1 MSTPSLL
8 EELLVLLSNWQ
19 RVFRQERSFQRALR
33 LALAHILTPGQRLLS
48 RLIATSGR
56 QDRDWTAD
64 YKLFNRSPWQVD
76 PLFFPAIERCVEHCK
91 EQSHLVVAGDFT
103 HLVKSGKHI
112 ANVSCMRDPMSP
124 PYHVNLIQGLRF
136 FQLAAILPLY
146 RQGDQTSPPRSV
158 PVCFSEVP
166 VLKKP
171 GRKATVQQR
180 LAYQAAY
187 KSRPASQK
195 ALQQIK
201 TLRSQFDLAGAY
213 DKTLI
218 AALDGSFCNGVFL
231 REELDRIELLCRC
244 RKDARLRLAAPK
256 GQHRFYAAESF
267 TPEQIRQDPNVAW
280 QQCEIY
286 HGGAWRSVRFK
297 ELPSLYWP
305 TGAKRRPLRLL
316 VIAPIPYRNH
326 KEGRI
331 LYRQPAYLLTTD
343 LSSPANVLIQAY
355 FDRWQIEV
363 NHREEKTTF
372 GVGQA
377 QVRNPLSVPRQP
389 AFSVALYA
397 MLLLAALQAYGPQ
410 RTSAYL
416 SLPKWRRNAKRPS
429 CLDIISQLRLEM
441 DRNPDKLL
449 DFASARSPL
458 THATLRA
465 AA

>member
-1 MSTPSLL
+1 MTSTPLL
-8 EELLVLLSNWQ
+8 EQLMVLLGSWQ

-48 RLIATSGR
+48 RLITTSGR

-64 YKLFNRSPWQVD
+64 YKLFNRSPWQTD
-76 PLFFPAIERCVEHCK
+76 PLFFPVIERCIEHCK
-91 EQSHLVVAGDFT
+91 DQSHLVVAGDFT
-103 HLVKSGKHI
+103 HLAKTGKHI
-112 ANVSCMRDPMSP
+112 ANVSCIRDPMSP

-146 RQGDQTSPPRSV
+146 RQGDKTSPPRSV
-158 PVCFSEVP
+158 PVCFCEVP

-171 GRKATVQQR
+171 GRKATLEQR
-180 LAYQAAY
+180 LAYQAAC
-187 KSRPASQK
+187 KTRPATQK
-195 ALQQIK
+195 ALQQLK
-201 TLRSQFDLAGAY
+201 AFRRELDQAGAY

-218 AALDGSFCNGVFL
+218 AALDGSFCNAVFL
-231 REELDRIELLCRC
+231 RAELDRIELLCRC

-256 GQHRFYAAESF
+256 GQQRFYAAESF
-267 TPEQIRQDPNVAW
+267 SPEQIRQDPNHPW

-297 ELPSLYWP
+297 EISSLYWP

-316 VIAPIPYRNH
+316 VIAPVPYRNH
-326 KEGRI
+326 KDGRL
-331 LYRQPAYLLTTD
+331 LYRQPAFLLSTD
-343 LSSPANVLIQAY
+343 LSSPATVLIQAY

-363 NHREEKTTF
+363 NHREEKSTF

-389 AFSVALYA
+389 TFTVALYA
-397 MLLLAALQAYGPQ
+397 MVLLAALQAYGAQ

-441 DRNPDKLL
+441 ERNPDKLL
-449 DFASARSPL
+449 DFVSPGSPL

>member
-1 MSTPSLL
+1 MSRKLGGSKLTKPY
-8 EELLVLLSNWQ
+8 N
-19 RVFRQERSFQRALR
+19 RQW
-33 LALAHILTPGQRLLS
+33 LT
-48 RLIATSGR
+48 
-56 QDRDWTAD
+56 
-64 YKLFNRSPWQVD
+64 KN
-76 PLFFPAIERCVEHCK
+76 
-91 EQSHLVVAGDFT
+91 
-103 HLVKSGKHI
+103 
-112 ANVSCMRDPMSP
+112 
-124 PYHVNLIQGLRF
+124 
-136 FQLAAILPLY
+136 
-146 RQGDQTSPPRSV
+146 
-158 PVCFSEVP
+158 PV
-166 VLKKP
+166 
-171 GRKATVQQR
+171 
-180 LAYQAAY
+180 
-187 KSRPASQK
+187 
-195 ALQQIK
+195 
-201 TLRSQFDLAGAY
+201 
-213 DKTLI
+213 
-218 AALDGSFCNGVFL
+218 
-231 REELDRIELLCRC
+231 ELLCRLFKC
-244 RKDARLRLAAPK
+244 TQGKYAKAEPLFRQVLRILSELGHGTEHEHPHFRTAIENYAELLSAMGWSEAEIRKDARLRLAAPK

-441 DRNPDKLL
+441 ERNPDKLL
-449 DFASARSPL
+449 DFASAHSPL